1 MYAVLLSKM
10 QSIRL
15 WLIAVI
21 SVLPY
26 TVGFSQS
33 VYTMFNPLSMYS
45 YACYSTHPIPHKSSL
60 RGKVVD
66 KDQNPVANI
75 RITVAELDIHT
86 YTDLQGNYAFCNFS
100 EGKYTIIFDDG
111 KRKKEL
117 SPLIMPKKLVY
128 NMEW

>member
-10 QSIRL
+10 QSFRL

-26 TVGFSQS
+26 TAGFSQS
-33 VYTMFNPLSMYS
+33 VYTICNPFSMYS
-45 YACYSTHPIPHKSSL
+45 YTGYNTNPFPYKSSL

-66 KDQNPVANI
+66 KNQNPVANI
-75 RITVAELDIHT
+75 KVTVAELDIHT
-86 YTDLQGNYAFCNFS
+86 YTDSEGNYAFCNFS
-100 EGKYTIIFDDG
+100 EGKYTIIFEDG
-111 KRKKEL
+111 KTKKEL

-128 NMEW
+128 NIEW

>member
-1 MYAVLLSKM
+1 MYAVLSSKM
-10 QSIRL
+10 QIFRL

-26 TVGFSQS
+26 NVGFAQS
-33 VYTMFNPLSMYS
+33 VYTICNPLSVYS
-45 YACYSTHPIPHKSSL
+45 YMCYSNPVPYKSSL

-66 KDQNPVANI
+66 KNQNPMANI
-75 RITVAELDIHT
+75 KVTVLELDIHT
-86 YTDLQGNYAFCNFS
+86 YTDLEGNYAFCNFS
-100 EGKYTIIFDDG
+100 EGKYTIIFEDG

-117 SPLIMPKKLVY
+117 SPLVMPKQLVY

>member
-10 QSIRL
+10 QSFRL

-26 TVGFSQS
+26 TAGFSQS
-33 VYTMFNPLSMYS
+33 VYTICNPLSVYS
-45 YACYSTHPIPHKSSL
+45 CTCYNNPVPYKSSL

-66 KDQNPVANI
+66 KNQNPVANI
-75 RITVAELDIHT
+75 KVTVLELDIHT
-86 YTDLQGNYAFCNFS
+86 YTDLGGNYAFCNFS
-100 EGKYTIIFDDG
+100 EGKYTIIFEDG

-117 SPLIMPKKLVY
+117 SPLVMPRQLVY